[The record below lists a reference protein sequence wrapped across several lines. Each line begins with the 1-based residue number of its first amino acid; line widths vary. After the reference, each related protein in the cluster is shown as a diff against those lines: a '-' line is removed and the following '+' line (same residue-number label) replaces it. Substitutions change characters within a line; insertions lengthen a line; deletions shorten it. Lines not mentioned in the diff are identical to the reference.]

1 VCGVRVWCVWGVV
14 CVGGGCVWGWGVG
27 GGVVWG
33 GGGGVRFLRT
43 VSKIVLGDTVCSS
56 LRWLIEGASI

>member
-1 VCGVRVWCVWGVV
+1 VDGN
-14 CVGGGCVWGWGVG
+14 GGRGLVY
-27 GGVVWG
+27 
-33 GGGGVRFLRT
+33 GGGVRFLRT